1 MSTSPKRKR
10 RDKPIRCTKVG
21 VGCRQTFSG
30 KAILNNRKGQAMRIT
45 LIALLFITLI
55 TGCSKSTVNPQW
67 DKISALEKEKS
78 QLEQQTKSLTAENAE
93 LKKLNKTLASLDK
106 DVRSEAL
113 NRLDRI
119 EIHNRSAIFTKDDNG
134 PKEKLIVYIKPF
146 DDVGD
151 AYKAS
156 GSVEVELWNLDSDP
170 TQAKV
175 GKWTV
180 EPQQLK
186 KLWSSTFMTSYFRL
200 TFDVDGKIPQTAENL
215 TVKIKFTDYITGK
228 TFNSQKEINRS

>member
-10 RDKPIRCTKVG
+10 RDKPIRCTK

-67 DKISALEKEKS
+67 EKISALEKEKS
-78 QLEQQTKSLTAENAE
+78 QLEQQTKSLTAENTE
-93 LKKLNKTLASLDK
+93 LNKLNKTLTSLDK
-106 DVRSEAL
+106 DARSEVL
-113 NRLDRI
+113 NRLNRI
-119 EIHNRSAIFTKDDNG
+119 EIHDRSAIFTKDDNG
-134 PKEKLIVYIKPF
+134 KKEKLIVYIKPF

-156 GSVEVELWNLDSDP
+156 GSVEVELWNLDAEP
-170 TQAKV
+170 AKAKIGNWSV
-175 GKWTV
+175 PP
-180 EPQQLK
+180 EQLK
-186 KLWSSTFMTSYFRL
+186 KLWSSTFLTSYFRL
-200 TFDVDGKIPQTAENL
+200 TFDVDGKIPKTAESF
-215 TVKIKFTDYITGK
+215 TVKVKFTDYITGK
-228 TFNSQKEINRS
+228 TFKSQKAVSRNK